1 VLENKQSRETTDS
14 AHLIIQWLT
23 TSDAKRFVS
32 LGETF
37 ASFFAVLGFVDAGNE
52 TKGESLI
59 LRSGAERRV
68 SKEIQRAPPGPPFET
83 RLRRSSGRGL

>member
-1 VLENKQSRETTDS
+1 MTYDQRRETLRF
-14 AHLIIQWLT
+14 AWRNI
-23 TSDAKRFVS
+23 RFV
-32 LGETF
+32 
-37 ASFFAVLGFVDAGNE
+37 FAVLGFVAAGNE

-68 SKEIQRAPPGPPFET
+68 SKEIQKAPPGPPFET

>member
-1 VLENKQSRETTDS
+1 
-14 AHLIIQWLT
+14 
-23 TSDAKRFVS
+23 
-32 LGETF
+32 
-37 ASFFAVLGFVDAGNE
+37 LGFVAAGNE

-68 SKEIQRAPPGPPFET
+68 SKEIQKAPPGPPFET